1 MDFTS
6 PLRASRLRYNSGTAT
21 TSPPP
26 KSKAEERANVQ
37 SIAST
42 ARTLKELFCI

>member
-6 PLRASRLRYNSGTAT
+6 PLRASRLRYYSGIGHDFST
-21 TSPPP
+21 P
-26 KSKAEERANVQ
+26 KSKAKERTNVQ

>member
-6 PLRASRLRYNSGTAT
+6 PLRASRLRYNSGTGHDFST
-21 TSPPP
+21 P